1 MSYVTWEYYSS
12 LFAKVTKDE
21 FDRLAEQAEKRVNIS
36 TRGRVGQ
43 FMKSF
48 DANTATDF
56 HRQVYD
62 AVRFTVCEVV
72 NKLYV
77 QDTSGVGNGLS
88 SVSNDGYSESY
99 KVTTESERL
108 AELDAVIRQGLSGTG
123 LAGAL

>member
-21 FDRLAEQAEKRVNIS
+21 FDRLAGQAEKRVNIF
-36 TRGRVGQ
+36 TRGRVEQ
-43 FMKSF
+43 FMKSY
-48 DANTATDF
+48 DAENATDF
-56 HRQVYD
+56 HHQVHD

-72 NKLYV
+72 NKL
-77 QDTSGVGNGLS
+77 QFQETSGAGSGLS

-108 AELDAVIRQGLSGTG
+108 AELNAVIRLGLSGTG